1 MRMESPPDTDEAIP
15 DTDGALRDLI
25 AGVQASD
32 RGALGRAITL
42 VESTKHRS
50 QAAPLLQALLPH
62 TGKAHRIGITGV
74 PGVGKS
80 TFIETLG
87 VQLVELGHRV
97 AVVAV
102 DPSSPRS
109 GGSILADKTRMSR
122 LARDDRAFIR
132 PVATGST
139 LGGVGHSTRE
149 TILLLEAAGYGIV
162 IVETVGVG
170 QSETLVAA
178 MVDTF
183 LVLMLAG
190 AGDELQGIKRG
201 VLELADLVAVNK
213 ADGDNVA
220 PANLAA
226 AQYRRAIEILAPPS
240 PHWRVPVVTCSSLQ
254 GLTEIWQLVQQ
265 HHEVQIA
272 SGEHQKRRNQQQL
285 GWLQDMVKERLLAAV
300 AADSSFATRIAE
312 LELAVEEGELHPT
325 VAVELLFET
334 KI

>member
-1 MRMESPPDTDEAIP
+1 MEPPPSTDE
-15 DTDGALRDLI
+15 ALRDLI
-25 AGVQASD
+25 GGVQASD

-50 QAAPLLQALLPH
+50 QATQLLQALLPH

-132 PVATGST
+132 PVATGCT

-149 TILLLEAAGYGIV
+149 TILLLEAAGYDIV

-190 AGDELQGIKRG
+190 AGDDIQGIKRG

-220 PANLAA
+220 PTNLAA
-226 AQYRRAIEILAPPS
+226 ADYRRAIEILAPPN

-300 AADSSFATRIAE
+300 AADSSFATRLAE
-312 LELAVEEGELHPT
+312 LELAVEVGELHPT